1 MIGIDF
7 SFGAGGPSQVHSPAA
22 LCLKLARPTGFGMG
36 ALPARYCG
44 WLIGETLAGLL
55 TPFIADL
62 IRLQQERYPKGSA
75 PDPGRLTS
83 IIIC

>member
-1 MIGIDF
+1 
-7 SFGAGGPSQVHSPAA
+7 
-22 LCLKLARPTGFGMG
+22 MG

-62 IRLQQERYPKGSA
+62 IRLQQERYLKGSA